1 MTGPPRRWK
10 ARKERAPPADL
21 SRARDRFQWEV
32 CPEEHG
38 MRLDQWLQKRLDWRS
53 RTAIVALIREGRV
66 LHHGRTAGRKSAKV
80 LQGDRI
86 AVLIPPPV
94 EEERHAE
101 LAARLAARIV
111 WEDEHLVVVDK
122 PPNLVV
128 HPVGRVQVNT
138 LIQGLH
144 WLYRHVR
151 PEPATIPRICHR
163 LDRETSGL
171 LVVAK
176 SFPARSALQHAFQE
190 HAVEKEYAAV
200 VTGRIAQ
207 DRGTI
212 DAPIGRDEAAA
223 HETAMTVRPDG
234 QEARTDWEVLERF
247 REASLVRFT
256 LHTGR
261 QHQIRV
267 HARALGHPVLLDPLY
282 GDGPRRWPAGAASPV
297 IARVALHARR
307 LAFDHPRR
315 RGLRIECEAALPE
328 DFLALLAALRGPAG
342 TR

>member
-10 ARKERAPPADL
+10 PRKERAPPADL
-21 SRARDRFQWEV
+21 SRARDRFEWTV

-38 MRLDQWLQKRLDWRS
+38 LRLDQWLQKKLDWRS
-53 RTAIVALIREGRV
+53 RTAIVDLIRKGRV

-80 LQGDRI
+80 LTGDRV

-101 LAARLAARIV
+101 LAARLADRIV

-122 PPNLVV
+122 PPDLVV

-151 PEPATIPRICHR
+151 VEPATIPRICHR

-176 SFPARSALQHAFQE
+176 NFPARSAIQHAFQG
-190 HAVEKEYAAV
+190 HAVEKEYVAALS
-200 VTGRIAQ
+200 GRLAE

-212 DAPIGRDEAAA
+212 EAPIGRDDAAA
-223 HETAMTVRPDG
+223 VETAMTVRADG
-234 QEARTDWEVLERF
+234 QPARTDGEVLERF
-247 REASLVRFT
+247 PAASWVRFT

-282 GDGPRRWPAGAASPV
+282 GEGPRRWPPGAATPV
-297 IARVALHARR
+297 ISRVALHARR
-307 LAFDHPRR
+307 LAFEHPRR
-315 RGLRIECEAALPE
+315 RGARIECEAPLP
-328 DFLALLAALRGPAG
+328 DDLRALLAALREG
-342 TR
+342 R